1 MRIDRF
7 AERIKTAS
15 LKEQRLI
22 TVSRFILVLAL
33 CSLFLTPTRAQ
44 SNVTY
49 TLKVG
54 TTGKVALLDT
64 FPEVFAAEKVNICL
78 DRLRLL
84 DRDAVRPASPVRPSS
99 GLLDSLD
106 FVFADGP
113 DEALWAWGDSVYS
126 YTDEA
131 NIAWALWRNKKEIK
145 NRTQRV
151 LVANARN
158 AFEEYVRQRTDTSS
172 HSTAWLGWLLA
183 GLLLMAGII
192 YAITIVVQRRKEKDL
207 SSVEQET
214 LRRKRMGLRRHYG
227 SQLYLW
233 LLLLVLYAPIALIA
247 VFSFTKSKIL
257 GNWTG
262 FSFDLYVNLFS
273 GRADAGLNSAI
284 WYTLIIALIA
294 AVFSTLLGTLA
305 AIGIYNM
312 RARQRKVVSFLNSVP
327 MINPDIITGIS
338 LFLLFV
344 ALGMSQGLATVC
356 IAHVVFCTPYVV
368 LSVLPRLSRMNPN
381 TYEAAL
387 DLGATP
393 AQALRMVMLPELWP
407 GMLSGFILA
416 LTLSVDDFGVT
427 FFTKGSGGLET
438 LSTFIYSDA
447 RKGGLTPELRP
458 LFTLILLVM
467 LIALIIINI
476 RKNKQQEK

>member
-1 MRIDRF
+1 MIS
-7 AERIKTAS
+7 ER
-15 LKEQRLI
+15 LKVKGLI
-22 TVSRFILVLAL
+22 LL
-33 CSLFLTPTRAQ
+33 LFSIFSFQFSICQAQ
-44 SNVTY
+44 SNLTY
-49 TLKVG
+49 ELKVG
-54 TTGKVALLDT
+54 TAEENKLLTD
-64 FPEVFAAEKVNICL
+64 FPESYAGQKVNITIQTVPL
-78 DRLRLL
+78 TETD
-84 DRDAVRPASPVRPSS
+84 
-99 GLLDSLD
+99 LD
-106 FVFADGP
+106 FVFADGYQP
-113 DEALWAWGDSVYS
+113 RLADRYDSIYS
-126 YTDEA
+126 YTDA
-131 NIAWALWRNKKEIK
+131 GNVRWTVWRNNKPIK
-145 NRTQRV
+145 NRAQRV
-151 LVANARN
+151 MVGNAYST
-158 AFEEYVRQRTDTSS
+158 FEAYLHEQVDARRSQG
-172 HSTAWLGWLLA
+172 WIWWLLA
-183 GLLLMAGII
+183 GLVIAGTAM
-192 YAITIVVQRRKEKDL
+192 YGGYVVYCRRKEKSL
-207 SSVEQET
+207 SSVEQEM
-214 LRRKRMGLRRHYG
+214 LRRKRMGLRRHYV
-227 SQLYLW
+227 SQAYLW

-247 VFSFTKSKIL
+247 VFSFTKSKVL

-262 FSFDLYVNLFS
+262 FSMDLYANLFT
-273 GRADAGLNSAI
+273 GKADAGLNSAML
-284 WYTLIIALIA
+284 YTLIIALIA
-294 AVFSTLLGTLA
+294 AVCSTILGTLA

-312 RARQRKVVSFLNSVP
+312 RARSRKMVSFLNYVP

-344 ALGMSQGLATVC
+344 ALGMSQGLTTVC

-458 LFTLILLVM
+458 LFTIILLVM
-467 LIALIIINI
+467 LTVLIYSNI
-476 RKNKQQEK
+476 RNSKQEEK

>member
-1 MRIDRF
+1 MIDRF
-7 AERIKTAS
+7 AKRIKTAS

-22 TVSRFILVLAL
+22 LSVLCILYSVF
-33 CSLFLTPTRAQ
+33 SFAQ
-44 SNVTY
+44 SNLTY
-49 TLKVG
+49 ILRIAATDEVE
-54 TTGKVALLDT
+54 LLDN
-64 FPEVFAAEKVNICL
+64 FPASYPTEKVNISL
-78 DRLRLL
+78 YDGGKYEPLRY
-84 DRDAVRPASPVRPSS
+84 DEGRDTV
-99 GLLDSLD
+99 D
-106 FVFADGP
+106 FIFAHPGEED
-113 DEALWAWGDSVYS
+113 LSAWGDSVYS
-126 YTDEA
+126 YRENETTV
-131 NIAWALWRNKKEIK
+131 WTVWRSKKEPK
-145 NRTQRV
+145 NRNQRV
-151 LVANARN
+151 LVANGRN
-158 AFEEYVRQRTDTSS
+158 AFEQYLHETTETKRS
-172 HSTAWLGWLLA
+172 HGWIWFLFA
-183 GLLLMAGII
+183 GLLMAAGVA
-192 YAITIVVQRRKEKDL
+192 YTCYTVVQRRKEKSL
-207 SSVEQET
+207 SSVEQEM
-214 LRRKRMGLRRHYG
+214 LRRKRAGNRRHLG

-247 VFSFTKSKIL
+247 VFSFTESKVL

-262 FSFDLYVNLFS
+262 FSFHLYANLFT
-273 GRADAGLNSAI
+273 GQAGAGLNSAI
-284 WYTLIIALIA
+284 WYTVVIALVA
-294 AVFSTLLGTLA
+294 AIVSTLLGTLA

-344 ALGMSQGLATVC
+344 ALGMSQGLAPVC

-458 LFTLILLVM
+458 LFTIILLVM
-467 LIALIIINI
+467 LTVLVVINV
-476 RKNKQQEK
+476 RAEKEKK

>member
-1 MRIDRF
+1 MIDRF
-7 AERIKTAS
+7 AKRIKTAS
-15 LKEQRLI
+15 LKEQRLVTI
-22 TVSRFILVLAL
+22 GRFISVFILY
-33 CSLFLTPTRAQ
+33 SLFLTPLFAQ
-44 SNVTY
+44 SNLTY
-49 TLKVG
+49 DLKVG
-54 TTGKVALLDT
+54 TTGEVQILTD
-64 FPEVFAAEKVNICL
+64 FPESYAGEKVNIKVQRTKY
-78 DRLRLL
+78 DVQGEE
-84 DRDAVRPASPVRPSS
+84 AY
-99 GLLDSLD
+99 D
-106 FVFADGP
+106 FIFTNDGSVEGFAQ
-113 DEALWAWGDSVYS
+113 VYEF
-126 YTDEA
+126 TDE
-131 NIAWALWRNKKEIK
+131 NGTNWIVYRNAREIK
-145 NRTQRV
+145 NRAQRT
-151 LVANARN
+151 LVQNAYN
-158 AFEEYVRQRTDTSS
+158 AFEAYLHESIDVHKS
-172 HSTAWLGWLLA
+172 HGWIWLLFAGILLA
-183 GLLLMAGII
+183 G
-192 YAITIVVQRRKEKDL
+192 TILYGCYIVYSRRKEREL
-207 SSVEQET
+207 TPVEQET

-233 LLLLVLYAPIALIA
+233 LLLIVLYAPIALIA
-247 VFSFTKSKIL
+247 VFSFTKSKVL

-262 FSFDLYVNLFS
+262 FSLDLYANLFT
-273 GRADAGLNSAI
+273 GKADAGLNSAI
-284 WYTLIIALIA
+284 WYTVIIALIA
-294 AVFSTLLGTLA
+294 ATCATILGTLA

-312 RARQRKVVSFLNSVP
+312 RARSRKVVSLLNSVP

-344 ALGMSQGLATVC
+344 ALHWSQGLATVC

-393 AQALRMVMLPELWP
+393 GQALRMVMLPELWP

-458 LFTLILLVM
+458 LFTIILLVM
-467 LIALIIINI
+467 LTVLIYINI
-476 RKNKQQEK
+476 RKSKQSEK

>member
-1 MRIDRF
+1 
-7 AERIKTAS
+7 
-15 LKEQRLI
+15 
-22 TVSRFILVLAL
+22 
-33 CSLFLTPTRAQ
+33 
-44 SNVTY
+44 
-49 TLKVG
+49 
-54 TTGKVALLDT
+54 
-64 FPEVFAAEKVNICL
+64 
-78 DRLRLL
+78 
-84 DRDAVRPASPVRPSS
+84 
-99 GLLDSLD
+99 
-106 FVFADGP
+106 
-113 DEALWAWGDSVYS
+113 
-126 YTDEA
+126 
-131 NIAWALWRNKKEIK
+131 
-145 NRTQRV
+145 V
-151 LVANARN
+151 LVANAYKT
-158 AFEEYVRQRTDTSS
+158 FEQYVVTN
-172 HSTAWLGWLLA
+172 TAAAKRSRGWIWFVFAGMLLA
-183 GLLLMAGII
+183 AGAT
-192 YAITIVVQRRKEKDL
+192 YACTVIVQRRREKKL

-233 LLLLVLYAPIALIA
+233 VLLIVLYAPIALIA

-262 FSFDLYVNLFS
+262 FSFELYANLFT
-273 GRADAGLNSAI
+273 GKADAGLNSAI
-284 WYTLIIALIA
+284 WYTVVIALVA
-294 AVFSTLLGTLA
+294 AVCSTILGTLA

-312 RARQRKVVSFLNSVP
+312 RARQRKIVSFLNSVP

-344 ALGMSQGLATVC
+344 ALHFSQGLATVC

-407 GMLSGFILA
+407 GMLSGFVLA

-458 LFTLILLVM
+458 LFTIILLVM
-467 LIALIIINI
+467 LAVLIYINI
-476 RKNKQQEK
+476 RNNKQKNE

>member
-1 MRIDRF
+1 MR
-7 AERIKTAS
+7 
-15 LKEQRLI
+15 RLMVI
-22 TVSRFILVLAL
+22 GYWLLVMAL
-33 CSLFLTPTRAQ
+33 SSFAQ
-44 SNVTY
+44 SNLTY
-49 TLKVG
+49 ELKVG
-54 TTGKVALLDT
+54 ATGEVKVLQE
-64 FPEVFAAEKVNICL
+64 FPESYAGEKINIKVRGE
-78 DRLRLL
+78 RLE
-84 DRDAVRPASPVRPSS
+84 VR
-99 GLLDSLD
+99 GLETLD
-106 FVFADGP
+106 FAFANEGS
-113 DEALWAWGDSVYS
+113 EALRAWGDSVFS

-131 NIAWALWRNKKEIK
+131 GMQWTVWQNKKEIK
-145 NRTQRV
+145 NRAQRV
-151 LVANARN
+151 KVNNAYKT
-158 AFEEYVRQRTDTSS
+158 FTDYIVIHTSAEKRS
-172 HSTAWLGWLLA
+172 RGWIWWVFA
-183 GLLLMAGII
+183 GLLLVGTVLYGCYIF
-192 YAITIVVQRRKEKDL
+192 YSRRKEKNL

-214 LRRKRMGLRRHYG
+214 LRRKRMGMRRHYG

-262 FSFDLYVNLFS
+262 FSMDLYVNLFT
-273 GRADAGLNSAI
+273 GKADAGLNSAI
-284 WYTLIIALIA
+284 WYTVVIALIA
-294 AVFSTLLGTLA
+294 AVCSTILGTLA

-312 RARQRKVVSFLNSVP
+312 RSRQRKAISFLNSVP

-344 ALGMSQGLATVC
+344 ALGFSQGLATVC

-458 LFTLILLVM
+458 LFTIILLVM
-467 LIALIIINI
+467 LSVLIYINI
-476 RKNKQQEK
+476 RNSKQEKK

>member
-1 MRIDRF
+1 MKRVFVICDLIFMICLCAFAQTNLTYNIRIGS
-7 AERIKTAS
+7 TA
-15 LKEQRLI
+15 QV
-22 TVSRFILVLAL
+22 TV
-33 CSLFLTPTRAQ
+33 
-44 SNVTY
+44 
-49 TLKVG
+49 
-54 TTGKVALLDT
+54 LDS
-64 FPEVFAAEKVNICL
+64 FPEVYEAEKVKVTISQEGL
-78 DRLRLL
+78 DKWEEL
-84 DRDAVRPASPVRPSS
+84 DYI
-99 GLLDSLD
+99 
-106 FVFADGP
+106 FADRSMP
-113 DEALWAWGDSVYS
+113 ELVTWGDSVYAF
-126 YTDEA
+126 TDEA
-131 NIAWALWRNKKEIK
+131 DVKWTVWSNNKEIK
-145 NRTQRV
+145 NRWLRV
-151 LVANARN
+151 LVGNAHQ
-158 AFEEYVRQRTDTSS
+158 AFDEYLVRET
-172 HSTAWLGWLLA
+172 TAARRGTGWIWWLLA
-183 GLLLMAGII
+183 ALALVGTAI
-192 YAITIVVQRRKEKDL
+192 YGCYTLYERRKERSL
-207 SSVEQET
+207 SAVEQET
-214 LRRKRMGLRRHYG
+214 LRRKRMGKRRHYA
-227 SQLYLW
+227 SQAYLW
-233 LLLLVLYAPIALIA
+233 LLLVVLYAPIALIA

-262 FSFDLYVNLFS
+262 FSWELYANLFT
-273 GRADAGLNSAI
+273 GKADAGLNSAI
-284 WYTLIIALIA
+284 WYTVVIALIA
-294 AVFSTLLGTLA
+294 AVCATILGTLA

-312 RARQRKVVSFLNSVP
+312 RARSRKVVSLMNSVP

-458 LFTLILLVM
+458 LFTIILLVM
-467 LIALIIINI
+467 LTALIIINV
-476 RKNKQQEK
+476 RNNKKEEK

>member
-1 MRIDRF
+1 MRLGIAGLRDYV
-7 AERIKTAS
+7 ITTLLLVS
-15 LKEQRLI
+15 LCA
-22 TVSRFILVLAL
+22 T
-33 CSLFLTPTRAQ
+33 AQ
-44 SNVTY
+44 SNLTY

-54 TTGKVALLDT
+54 TTGENRLVAE
-64 FPEVFAAEKVNICL
+64 FPESYQGEKINIRIETAPL
-78 DRLRLL
+78 TED
-84 DRDAVRPASPVRPSS
+84 RPSS
-99 GLLDSLD
+99 GLTDRYTLDAID
-106 FVFADGP
+106 FIFADKAQP
-113 DEALWAWGDSVYS
+113 LADRFDSIYR

-131 NIAWALWRNKKEIK
+131 DVAWTVWRNKKEIK
-145 NRTQRV
+145 NRGQRV
-151 LVANARN
+151 LVANAYKT
-158 AFEEYVRQRTDTSS
+158 FESYIHERVDVRRS
-172 HSTAWLGWLLA
+172 HGWIWFVF
-183 GLLLMAGII
+183 AGILFLGTAL
-192 YAITIVVQRRKEKDL
+192 YGGYIVYSRRKEKSL

-214 LRRKRMGLRRHYG
+214 LRRKRMGLRRHYY

-247 VFSFTKSKIL
+247 VFSFTKSKVL

-262 FSFDLYVNLFS
+262 FSMELYTNLFT
-273 GRADAGLNSAI
+273 GKADAGLNSAI
-284 WYTLIIALIA
+284 IYTVIIALIA
-294 AVFSTLLGTLA
+294 AVCATLLGTLA

-312 RARQRKVVSFLNSVP
+312 RARQRKVVSLLNSVP

-458 LFTLILLVM
+458 LFTIILLVM
-467 LIALIIINI
+467 LTVLIYINF
-476 RKNKQQEK
+476 RNKNQEEK

>member
-1 MRIDRF
+1 MRQC
-7 AERIKTAS
+7 K
-15 LKEQRLI
+15 LVVLG
-22 TVSRFILVLAL
+22 ILGILGVLG
-33 CSLFLTPTRAQ
+33 SPMMAQ

-49 TLKVG
+49 ELKVG
-54 TTGKVALLDT
+54 TTGENTLLAE
-64 FPEVFAAEKVNICL
+64 FPESYAGEKININVQCTMYNEQTADSFDFIFSSMNQPDL
-78 DRLRLL
+78 ADRF
-84 DRDAVRPASPVRPSS
+84 
-99 GLLDSLD
+99 DSI
-106 FVFADGP
+106 
-113 DEALWAWGDSVYS
+113 YS

-131 NIAWALWRNKKEIK
+131 QVAWTVWQSKKEIK
-145 NRTQRV
+145 NRNRRV
-151 LVANARN
+151 MAQNAYKT
-158 AFEEYVRQRTDTSS
+158 FDGYVRMHTAEAQRSRGWIW
-172 HSTAWLGWLLA
+172 WLFA
-183 GLLLMAGII
+183 GLLLVGTALYGGWIF
-192 YAITIVVQRRKEKDL
+192 YERRKEKSL
-207 SSVEQET
+207 TAVEQET

-233 LLLLVLYAPIALIA
+233 LLLIILYAPIALIA

-262 FSFDLYVNLFS
+262 FSMDLYVNLFT
-273 GRADAGLNSAI
+273 GKADAGLNSAI
-284 WYTLIIALIA
+284 WYTVVIALVA
-294 AVFSTLLGTLA
+294 AVVSTILGTLA

-312 RARQRKVVSFLNSVP
+312 RARSRKAVSLLNSVP

-458 LFTLILLVM
+458 LFTIILLVM
-467 LIALIIINI
+467 LIALIVINI
-476 RKNKQQEK
+476 RNTKQEEK

>member
-1 MRIDRF
+1 MRKYSI
-7 AERIKTAS
+7 
-15 LKEQRLI
+15 
-22 TVSRFILVLAL
+22 ILFLMLAL
-33 CSLFLTPTRAQ
+33 GASAQ
-44 SNVTY
+44 SNIHHDLRVAATA
-49 TLKVG
+49 TN
-54 TTGKVALLDT
+54 ALLDT
-64 FPEVFAAEKVNICL
+64 FPDTYASEKINISLRNGEYALLENHSALDTFDILFAHKYYPQA
-78 DRLRLL
+78 
-84 DRDAVRPASPVRPSS
+84 A
-99 GLLDSLD
+99 
-106 FVFADGP
+106 
-113 DEALWAWGDSVYS
+113 AWGDSIYS
-126 YTDEA
+126 YTDTEGCHWTIWQ
-131 NIAWALWRNKKEIK
+131 NNKAIK
-145 NRTQRV
+145 NRSQRV
-151 LVANARN
+151 LVSNAQE
-158 AFEEYVRQRTDTSS
+158 AMLMYVTIHTQQESRVV
-172 HSTAWLGWLLA
+172 AWLGWVMA
-183 GLLLMAGII
+183 ALLLIAGFV
-192 YAITIVVQRRKEKDL
+192 YALFTWRARKAEKNL
-207 SSVEQET
+207 PSVEQER
-214 LRRKRMGLRRHYG
+214 LRRKRNDNKRHYG

-247 VFSFTKSKIL
+247 VFSFTESKVL

-262 FSFDLYVNLFS
+262 FSFDLYLNLFS
-273 GRADAGLNSAI
+273 GKADAGLNSAI
-284 WYTLIIALIA
+284 IYTLLIALIA
-294 AVFSTLLGTLA
+294 AVCSTILGTLA

-312 RARQRKVVSFLNSVP
+312 RAKQRKAVSFLNSVP

-344 ALGMSQGLATVC
+344 ALGISQGLATVC

-407 GMLSGFILA
+407 GMVSGFILA

-458 LFTLILLVM
+458 LFTIILLVM
-467 LIALIIINI
+467 LTVLVFINLRE
-476 RKNKQQEK
+476 RKLKK